1 MQVTPMPRTLIA
13 CSTVDG
19 HTLTI
24 CERIKA
30 ALERAG
36 HDCTLALLGPAALP
50 EVEGFDAVVVGASIR
65 YGKHRPEVAEFLRRN
80 RARLEGGRCA
90 FFSVNVVA
98 RKAGKDTPE
107 GNQYVQELLREIG
120 WRPALLGVFAGK
132 IDYRRY
138 GFMDRNVIRFIM
150 LLTDG
155 PTDPKACV
163 DFTHWPGVDAFAG
176 RVAALPGGRS

>member
-1 MQVTPMPRTLIA
+1 MPHRTFIA

-19 HTLTI
+19 HTLAI
-24 CERIKA
+24 CERIKS
-30 ALERAG
+30 ALAHGG
-36 HDCTLALLGPAALP
+36 HDCALAMLGADPLP
-50 EVEGFDAVVVGASIR
+50 GVAGFDTVVVGASVR
-65 YGKHRPEVAEFLRRN
+65 YGKHRPEVAEFLRRH

-98 RKAGKDTPE
+98 RKPGKDTPE
-107 GNQYVQELLREIG
+107 GNPYVQELLREIG

-132 IDYRRY
+132 IDYPRY
-138 GFMDRNVIRFIM
+138 TFMDRNVIRFIM

-163 DFTHWPGVDAFAG
+163 DFTHWPSVDAFAQ
-176 RVAALPGGRS
+176 RVAALAGARGP